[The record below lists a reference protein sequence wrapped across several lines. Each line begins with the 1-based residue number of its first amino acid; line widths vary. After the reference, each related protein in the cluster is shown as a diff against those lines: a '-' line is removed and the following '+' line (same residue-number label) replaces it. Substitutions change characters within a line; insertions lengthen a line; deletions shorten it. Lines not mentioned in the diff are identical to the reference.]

1 MILRRVIEHLKKQQW
16 TAVVIELVIV
26 IAGVFIGLQVN
37 DWKDAR
43 RDRAREVVYLESI
56 ATELDESIASIQQSI
71 GYSNDRSALDELLID
86 AATDPELVRADPGRF
101 VFAITRGGYT
111 HSPSIRG
118 YTFETIKSTGDLQII
133 RDRQLVLDLMKF
145 YATVQGQSQ
154 WGPFRTFC
162 QTEYFRRSAG
172 ILTAKQLMQT
182 SSDSGPIPSADL
194 ADAMGAYRRML
205 ARPDFIEWLP
215 TTLSNRTVD
224 VRFDTRWLEDA
235 KSLRARILALPGVR
249 MSKN

>member
-194 ADAMGAYRRML
+194 EDAMGAYRRML

-235 KSLRARILALPGVR
+235 RSLRARILALPGVR

>member
-16 TAVVIELVIV
+16 TAVFIELAIVIV
-26 IAGVFIGLQVN
+26 GVFIGLQVN

-43 RDRAREVVYLESI
+43 RDRAREIIYLESI
-56 ATELDESIASIQQSI
+56 ATELDESIVSIQQSI
-71 GYSNDRSALDELLID
+71 GYSNERSALDELLIE
-86 AATDPELVRADPGRF
+86 AATDPEVVRADPGRF
-101 VFAITRGGYT
+101 IFAITRGGYT

-162 QTEYFRRSAG
+162 QTEYFKRSAG

-182 SSDSGPIPSADL
+182 SSDSGPIPGADL
-194 ADAMGAYRRML
+194 EDAMGAYRRML

-235 KSLRARILALPGVR
+235 KSLRARILSLPGVR
-249 MSKN
+249 APKN

>member
-1 MILRRVIEHLKKQQW
+1 MIVSRVIEHLRKQHW
-16 TAVVIELVIV
+16 TAVIIELAIV
-26 IAGVFIGLQVN
+26 VVGVFIGLQVN
-37 DWKDAR
+37 NWNEER

-56 ATELDESIASIQQSI
+56 ATELDESIVSIQQSI
-71 GYSNDRSALDELLID
+71 GYSNDRSALDELLIG
-86 AATDPELVRADPGRF
+86 AATDPEVVRADPGRF

-162 QTEYFRRSAG
+162 QTEYFKRSAG

-194 ADAMGAYRRML
+194 EDAMGAYRRML
-205 ARPDFIEWLP
+205 ARPEFIEWLP
-215 TTLSNRTVD
+215 TTLANRTVD
-224 VRFDTRWLEDA
+224 VRFDTGWLEDA
-235 KSLRARILALPGVR
+235 KNLRARILALPGVR
-249 MSKN
+249 AAKN

>member
-71 GYSNDRSALDELLID
+71 GCSNDRSALDELQID
-86 AATDPELVRADPGRF
+86 AATDPEVVRADPGRF

-133 RDRQLVLDLMKF
+133 GDRQLVLDLMKF

-194 ADAMGAYRRML
+194 EDAMGAYRRML
-205 ARPDFIEWLP
+205 APPDFIEWLP

>member
-86 AATDPELVRADPGRF
+86 AATDPEVVRADPGRF

-194 ADAMGAYRRML
+194 EDAMGAYRRML

>member
-194 ADAMGAYRRML
+194 EDAMGAYRRML